1 MEHRVN
7 KMSIAARIPQ
17 VDKLLRHDVLVEQ
30 QRHIRRAVLAILV
43 REELERVRA
52 GLVAGQDVPDLDA
65 IACRVASAAQALVR
79 PAMRKVLNGTGIA
92 LNTNLG
98 RAPLPEEAIA
108 HLEEVCCGYTN
119 LEVDL
124 GSGRRGERGLKV
136 ERLLQVL
143 TGCQAA
149 LVVNNNAAAVLLAV
163 NTLSR
168 DKEVIISRGELI
180 EIGGSFRLP
189 DVIASSGA
197 ILKEVGTTN
206 RTRIAD
212 YRKAISDRT
221 GLLLRCHRSN
231 FQITGFT
238 EQADLAELVALSRQ
252 ASLPLVEDLGSGVLC
267 SLPVFQDEPTVQ
279 AVLEQG
285 CPIVTFSGD
294 KLLGG
299 PQAGIIAG
307 DAALVKR
314 LHENPLYR
322 ALRADKMVLSVL
334 ESVLVAYLRPDAE
347 NHLPLLSVL
356 LASPEQL
363 RQRVEGFAGK
373 ANRLLKNLQL
383 TAVAT
388 SAAAGGGS
396 LPGTLLESFGIW
408 VASLLPANELA
419 ALLRSADPAIVP
431 VVHADTVLVDF
442 RTIAPRE
449 EELLLAGLVHT
460 DAQIAARTEQRLLD
474 AGGK

>member
-1 MEHRVN
+1 MN
-7 KMSIAARIPQ
+7 KTSIAARIPQ
-17 VDKLLRHDVLVEQ
+17 VDKLLRHDLLVQQ
-30 QRHIRRAVLAILV
+30 QRHMRRAVLAVLV

-52 GLVAGQDVPDLDA
+52 GLVSGQDVPDLDA
-65 IACRVASAAQALVR
+65 IARRVAATAQDLIR

-98 RAPLPEEAIA
+98 RAPLPEAAIA
-108 HLEEVCCGYTN
+108 HLQQVCCGYTN
-119 LEVDL
+119 LEIDL
-124 GSGRRGERGLKV
+124 ETGRRGERGLNV

-189 DVIASSGA
+189 DIIASSGA

-231 FQITGFT
+231 FQITGFA
-238 EQADLAELVALSRQ
+238 EQAELTELVALSRQ
-252 ASLPLVEDLGSGVLC
+252 ASLPLVEDLGSGVL
-267 SLPVFQDEPTVQ
+267 SGLPVFQNEPTVQ
-279 AVLEQG
+279 AVLEKG
-285 CPIVTFSGD
+285 CPLVTFSGD
-294 KLLGG
+294 KLMGG

-307 DAALVKR
+307 DRELVKR
-314 LHENPLYR
+314 LHANPLYR

-334 ESVLVAYLRPDAE
+334 ESVLAAYLSPDPE
-347 NHLPLLSVL
+347 NRIPILSVL
-356 LASPEQL
+356 IASPEQL
-363 RQRVEGFAGK
+363 KKRAESFAAK
-373 ANRLLKNLQL
+373 ANLSLKNLRL
-383 TAVAT
+383 AAVPT

-396 LPGTLLESFGIW
+396 LPGTILESFGISL
-408 VASLLPANELA
+408 ASSLPAGDLA
-419 ALLRSADPAIVP
+419 ALLRGAEPAVVP
-431 VVHADTVLVDF
+431 VVHADRVVVDF
-442 RTIAPRE
+442 RTIAPGE
-449 EELLLAGLVHT
+449 EELLLACLVQT
-460 DAQIAARTEQRLLD
+460 EALIAGQQPSHNLSDTER
-474 AGGK
+474 K

>member
-1 MEHRVN
+1 MN
-7 KMSIAARIPQ
+7 KTSIGAQIPQ
-17 VDKLLRHDVLVEQ
+17 VDKLLRHDVLVQQ
-30 QRHIRRAVLAILV
+30 QRHIRRAVLAVLV
-43 REELERVRA
+43 REELERLRA
-52 GLVAGQDVPDLDA
+52 GLGQGQDVPDLDA
-65 IACRVASAAQALVR
+65 IARRVAATAQDLIR

-108 HLEEVCCGYTN
+108 HLEQVCCGYTN
-119 LEVDL
+119 LEIDL
-124 GSGRRGERGLKV
+124 ESGRRGERGLRV
-136 ERLLQVL
+136 ERLLRVL

-212 YRKAISDRT
+212 YRRAISDRT

-231 FQITGFT
+231 FRITGFA
-238 EQADLAELVALSRQ
+238 EQAELEELVALSRQ
-252 ASLPLVEDLGSGVLC
+252 ASLPLVEDLGSGVL
-267 SLPVFQDEPTVQ
+267 SGLPVFQNEPTLQ
-279 AVLEQG
+279 AALEQG
-285 CPIVTFSGD
+285 CPLVTFSGD

-307 DAALVKR
+307 DRELVKR
-314 LHENPLYR
+314 LHDNPLYR
-322 ALRADKMVLSVL
+322 ALRADKMALSVL
-334 ESVLVAYLRPDAE
+334 ESVLAAYMRPDPE
-347 NHLPLLSVL
+347 NHLPVLSML
-356 LASPEQL
+356 LASPEEL
-363 RQRVEGFAGK
+363 KRRAESFAGK
-373 ANRLLKNLQL
+373 ANRSLKNLRL
-383 TAVAT
+383 AAVPT

-396 LPGTLLESFGIW
+396 LPGTILESFGMSIE
-408 VASLLPANELA
+408 SSLPANDLA
-419 ALLRSADPAIVP
+419 ALLRSADPAVVP
-431 VVHADTVLVDF
+431 VVHADKVLVDF

-449 EELLLAGLVHT
+449 EELLMAGLVHT
-460 DAQIAARTEQRLLD
+460 DALIADRR
-474 AGGK
+474 